1 MKKAISTLLICGSA
15 LTASCANMGLMN
27 DSLAVSESTTIQA
40 PAKEVW
46 ALVGEFNDLERWH
59 PAVTMSKQLAD
70 QRYLTLADGA
80 EIVEQETARD
90 DTAMS
95 YSYRI
100 LSGPLPVED
109 YQATINV
116 SSVNAN
122 ESTVTWSSTFDANGV
137 PDAQAE
143 EVIRGVYKAGLQQ
156 LNRMYTQ

>member
-15 LTASCANMGLMN
+15 LTASCANMGLMG
-27 DSLAVSESTTIQA
+27 DPLSVTESTTVNA
-40 PAKEVW
+40 PASEVW

-90 DTAMS
+90 NAAMS

-116 SSVNAN
+116 SSISAN
-122 ESTVTWSSTFDANGV
+122 ESTVTWRSTFEANGV
-137 PDAQAE
+137 SGDQAE
-143 EVIRGVYKAGLQQ
+143 DVIRGVYKAGLQH
-156 LNRMYTQ
+156 LNRMYSR